1 MEGRHREPPP
11 RVDARDRLPQEIRRD
26 ARATPKTR
34 EPAVAPRT
42 TPQPDRAHERA
53 LEPVQPLAAPLPERP
68 RNRVDTSLLSP
79 IPSIDEG
86 RIGPAVSPLETEVE
100 AVQRVLQTYEKAYT
114 QLDASAAAAVW
125 PSVDRRALAQ
135 VFARLEQQNLTLRD
149 CVVAVSEDDA
159 TAECAGVL
167 VYVPRVGSATR
178 RTEKHSWTFH
188 IQRKGEDWRIVQVT
202 AR

>member
-1 MEGRHREPPP
+1 
-11 RVDARDRLPQEIRRD
+11 
-26 ARATPKTR
+26 
-34 EPAVAPRT
+34 
-42 TPQPDRAHERA
+42 
-53 LEPVQPLAAPLPERP
+53 
-68 RNRVDTSLLSP
+68 
-79 IPSIDEG
+79 
-86 RIGPAVSPLETEVE
+86 
-100 AVQRVLQTYEKAYT
+100 
-114 QLDASAAAAVW
+114 
-125 PSVDRRALAQ
+125 